1 MAAQLFYGDVMRILK
16 ERKQMP
22 VDMLAWN
29 LGISSS
35 STLEV
40 LEKLQQVNLVV
51 LDDNKKNVKVSNP
64 DSIPTIDQILA
75 IAG

>member
-51 LDDNKKNVKVSNP
+51 LDDNKKNVRVSNP
-64 DSIPTIDQILA
+64 DSIPTMDQILA

>member
-1 MAAQLFYGDVMRILK
+1 MSVQLFYGGIMEILK

-22 VDMLAWN
+22 VDMLAWK

-35 STLEV
+35 STLEA
-40 LEKLQQVNLVV
+40 LEKLQQVNLVA
-51 LDDNKKNVKVSNP
+51 LDADKKIVKISTP
-64 DSIPTIDQILA
+64 DSIPTRDEFYS

>member
-1 MAAQLFYGDVMRILK
+1 MRILK